1 MRLDVLRNTNP
12 VVPDEDRSARYD
24 LLPMRV
30 HALSLRLDADMHLTA
45 GARRFGGIRDEIGE
59 DLPQLSREGRN
70 GDGCGK
76 LGGDGD
82 AQVNEAPIHEKKNLL
97 QHLAK
102 VNGDR

>member
-70 GDGCGK
+70 RDGCGK

-82 AQVNEAPIHEKKNLL
+82 AQAKQRPLLKKKNLF
-97 QHLAK
+97 K
-102 VNGDR
+102 ISP